1 MEIQHISPSFHIYNA
16 SAGSGKTFLLVQK
29 YLETLLR
36 EQNGDGFHRMLALT
50 FTNKAVFEMKF
61 RILKQLH
68 TFATTQKALRNDP
81 MAINIMKELNID
93 SVELVKRARRAM
105 HSILHDYAAFDVITL
120 DSFTHRVI
128 RSFAKDLGLSYN
140 FNVALQVDVMLQET
154 VDSLLN
160 SVGEEEEITQILE
173 NFTYDKMEDEGTSWD
188 IKQSLFLAAKLL
200 LNENDRQ
207 EIKSIAGL
215 SEQQKQQ
222 QHRFIVD
229 KNKALK
235 LALVEKGKKTIDL
248 LKANGLSSTDFSY
261 GTLYN
266 RFLKLSKGDF
276 DGLDSGKF
284 HQNLQEGK
292 GIYPS
297 KLDDDKKQLIE
308 QLLPSL
314 LSDYE
319 EALENYYIFLLTNDI
334 KKQWVPLR
342 LLARLAKQLELRQ
355 KEDNIV
361 LLSTFNERIAKE
373 ILTHP
378 ASFIYERLGENYRYY
393 FLDEFQD
400 TSNLQWKNLI
410 PLIENALIS
419 QDLNG
424 KSGALLLVGDP
435 KQSIYRWRGGDV
447 DQFVGLLGEDQPF
460 PIEKNIVSLATNY
473 RSTSQIINFNNALY
487 ASLENY
493 LTFTENKHIF
503 GTSAHQETHIKEG
516 GYIQLDVLSIEEIE
530 EDKAAYSNKVLTLI
544 KKCHEEGTSYNEMAV
559 LVRKRKQAEQI
570 TQSLSSHNLP
580 VISSDSLVLGKSP
593 YVQFLLTVICLH
605 VKPAD
610 LLYKKEHLDF
620 LYGTKQRAM
629 DQHDFVVQ
637 KIKQPIAKVWK
648 EEGIEFDLNRFELY
662 SLYDVVEQLCFVFP
676 SLQTNEPFVQSFLD
690 VLFNFCQKE
699 NASPQ
704 AFLDFW
710 EKEGQFKP
718 LHMADASHG
727 IRVLTIHQAKGL
739 EFPVVFF
746 PYADEPIHPNHKRK
760 IWLDTTSFFGEQ
772 FPLAWINLSKR
783 LEHYGPAGE
792 ECFQRIRREEEIDA
806 WNTFY
811 VATTR
816 AVDQLYI
823 ITKETKKGTIS
834 YAGFLEKFI
843 EEQNKSSDNSSFS
856 WGKKP
861 PIEQPPSTDLLA
873 PKAVAEPVSKHPYE
887 ARLIWQLEQNK
898 DGDEAKDFGLLIHA
912 LFAQIDYAE
921 DVETVLNDGYHRGD
935 FSEEDMTLYTKMFK
949 SVVEHPK
956 LLTYFSKEYSV
967 LNEQTILLDKGQV
980 LRPDRIVI
988 NDQQAVVLDYKTGEQ
1003 KEEHLAQIKGYCQA
1017 VNQVTQK
1024 KTLGYLI
1031 YFSKKTENQLNV
1043 LKICIIG
1050 E

>member
-1 MEIQHISPSFHIYNA
+1 MEIHHISPSFHIYNA

-29 YLETLLR
+29 YLETLLGGLH
-36 EQNGDGFHRMLALT
+36 GDGFHRMLALT

-68 TFATTQKALRNDP
+68 AFASSEKTLQNDP
-81 MAINIMKELNID
+81 MAVNIMNSLNLD
-93 SVELVKRARRAM
+93 SAVLIKRSRHAM
-105 HSILHDYAAFDVITL
+105 HAILHDYAAFDVITL

-200 LNENDRQ
+200 LHENDRQ
-207 EIKSIAGL
+207 EIKAIAAL
-215 SEQQKQQ
+215 SESKKKA
-222 QHRFIVD
+222 QHQYIVH

-235 LALVEKGKKTIDL
+235 QTLIKKGKKVIDQ
-248 LKANGLSSTDFSY
+248 LKANGLSTEDFSY

-297 KLDDDKKQLIE
+297 KIDEDKKQLIE
-308 QLLPSL
+308 QLLPGL

-319 EALENYYIFLLTNDI
+319 EALENYYVFLLTNDI

-342 LLARLAKQLELRQ
+342 LLARLAMQLESKQ
-355 KEDNIV
+355 KEENTV

-400 TSNLQWKNLI
+400 TSKLQWKNLI
-410 PLIENALIS
+410 PLIENALVS
-419 QDLNG
+419 QDANG
-424 KSGALLLVGDP
+424 KSGELLLVGDP

-447 DQFVGLLGEDQPF
+447 DQFVGLLGGDEPF
-460 PIEKNIVSLATNY
+460 PIKKEIVSLATNY
-473 RSTSQIINFNNALY
+473 RSTSDVINFNNALY
-487 ASLENY
+487 ASLEGY
-493 LTFTENKHIF
+493 LTYAENKLIF
-503 GTSAHQETHIKEG
+503 GASAQQKINNKAG
-516 GYIQLDVLSIEEIE
+516 GYVQIDVLSAEEIE
-530 EDKAAYSNKVLTLI
+530 KDKTAYANKVLELI
-544 KKCHEEGTSYNEMAV
+544 QSCHREGTLYGEMAV
-559 LVRKRKQAEQI
+559 LVRKRKQAEQLA
-570 TQSLSSHNLP
+570 QLLSSNNLP
-580 VISSDSLVLGKSP
+580 VISSDSLVIGKSP
-593 YVQFLLTVICLH
+593 LVQFLLTVIYMH
-605 VKPAD
+605 VKPTH
-610 LLYKKEHLDF
+610 LMFKKDHLDF
-620 LYGTKQRAM
+620 LYTSKQRAM
-629 DQHDFVVQ
+629 DQHDFVTQ
-637 KIKQPIAKVWK
+637 KMEQPMAKLWK
-648 EEGIEFDLNRFELY
+648 EEGIEFDLKRFELY

-676 SLQTNEPFVQSFLD
+676 NLQTNEPFVQSFLD
-690 VLFNFCQKE
+690 LLFNFCQNE
-699 NASPQ
+699 NSSPQ
-704 AFLDFW
+704 AFVDFW
-710 EKEGQFKP
+710 EKEGQFKALP
-718 LHMADASHG
+718 MADASHG
-727 IRVLTIHQAKGL
+727 VRVLTIHQAKGL

-746 PYADEPIHPNHKRK
+746 PYADEPIHPNHQRK

-783 LEHYGPAGE
+783 LEHYGKTGE
-792 ECFQRIRREEEIDA
+792 ACFQRIRREEEIDA

-823 ITKETKKGTIS
+823 VTKEPKKGTIS
-834 YAGFLEKFI
+834 YAGFLKEFLL
-843 EEQNKSSDNSSFS
+843 QQDSSREYNSFS
-856 WGKKP
+856 WGEKP
-861 PIEQPPSTDLLA
+861 QIQQPSTAAFLS
-873 PKAVAEPVSKHPYE
+873 PKSTIEPVSKHPYE
-887 ARLIWQLEQNK
+887 DRLIWQLEQSK

-912 LFAQIDYAE
+912 LFAQIDHAE
-921 DVETVLNDGYHRGD
+921 DVDTVLKDGYHRGD
-935 FSEEDMTLYTKMFK
+935 FSKEDMLLYAKMFK
-949 SVVEHPK
+949 KIVEHPK
-956 LLTYFSKEYSV
+956 LSTYFSKKYSV
-967 LNEQTILLDKGQV
+967 LNEQTILLNQAQI

-988 NDQQAVVLDYKTGEQ
+988 NEQEAVVLDYKTGVQ
-1003 KEEHLAQIKGYCQA
+1003 KQEHFTQIKGYCEA
-1017 VNQVTQK
+1017 VNQVTGK
-1024 KTLGYLI
+1024 ATTGYLI
-1031 YFSKKTENQLNV
+1031 YLSKTMESQMDV
-1043 LKICIIG
+1043 LEACEVKK
-1050 E
+1050 